1 MYEYSGRALVF
12 GASGGIGQAFSRFLE
27 NKLGSENVVKI
38 SRSFDGFEISDEE
51 KIFKLSESIA
61 GSFNLIINATG
72 VLQTTEEG
80 PEKTINVVKQKS
92 MIDMMTINAI
102 GPALL
107 LKNFSKKLD
116 KTKFSVFVNLSAR
129 VGSITDNRL
138 GGWISYRSSK
148 AALNQIIK
156 TSSIEI
162 NRRNK
167 NAICVGLHPGTVKT
181 SFTEKFQNTTE
192 TISPEESVEMMMKV
206 VENLSVDDNGY
217 CFAYDGKASPACTLH
232 SNFQF

>member
-27 NKLGSENVVKI
+27 DKLGSENVVNV

-51 KIFKLSESIA
+51 KILKFSESIE
-61 GSFNLIINATG
+61 GTFNLIINATG

-80 PEKTINVVKQKS
+80 PEKTINVVKQKL

-181 SFTEKFQNTTE
+181 RFTEKFQNTTE
-192 TISPEESVEMMMKV
+192 TISPDESVKLMMNV

-217 CFAYDGKASPACTLH
+217 CFAYDGKVIPA
-232 SNFQF
+232 

>member
-1 MYEYSGRALVF
+1 MYEYNGRALIF
-12 GASGGIGQAFSRFLE
+12 GASGGIGLAFSKFLE
-27 NKLGSENVVKI
+27 NKLGIENVIKL
-38 SRSFDGFEISDEE
+38 SRSFNGFEISDEE
-51 KIFKLSESIA
+51 KILKFSESIE
-61 GSFNLIINATG
+61 GSFNLIINAIG
-72 VLQTTEEG
+72 VLQTTEIG
-80 PEKTINVVKQKS
+80 PEKTINAVKQKS

-156 TSSIEI
+156 TASIEI

-167 NAICVGLHPGTVKT
+167 NAVCVGLHPGTVKT
-181 SFTEKFQNTTE
+181 KFTEKYQKNSQ
-192 TISPEESVEMMMKV
+192 TISPEASVDMMMKV
-206 VENLSVDDNGY
+206 IESLSIDDNGH
-217 CFAYDGKASPACTLH
+217 CFAYDGSVIPA
-232 SNFQF
+232 

>member
-1 MYEYSGRALVF
+1 MYEYSGRTLVF

-27 NKLGSENVVKI
+27 NKLGSENVVKV
-38 SRSFDGFEISDEE
+38 SRSFDGFDISDEE
-51 KIFKLSESIA
+51 KILKFSESIE
-61 GSFNLIINATG
+61 GSFNLIINAIG

-181 SFTEKFQNTTE
+181 RFTEKFQNTTE
-192 TISPEESVEMMMKV
+192 TISPDESVEMMMKV
-206 VENLSVDDNGY
+206 VENLSVNDNGY
-217 CFAYDGKASPACTLH
+217 CFAYDGKVIPA
-232 SNFQF
+232 

>member
-27 NKLGSENVVKI
+27 DKLGSENVVNV

-51 KIFKLSESIA
+51 KIFKFSESIE

-181 SFTEKFQNTTE
+181 RFTEKFQNTTE
-192 TISPEESVEMMMKV
+192 TISPDESVEMMMKV

-217 CFAYDGKASPACTLH
+217 CFAYDGKTIPA
-232 SNFQF
+232 

>member
-27 NKLGSENVVKI
+27 NTLGSENVVKI

-51 KIFKLSESIA
+51 KIFKLSESIE

-181 SFTEKFQNTTE
+181 RFTEKFQNTTE
-192 TISPEESVEMMMKV
+192 TISPDESVKMMMNV

-217 CFAYDGKASPACTLH
+217 CFAYDGKVIPA
-232 SNFQF
+232 

>member
-27 NKLGSENVVKI
+27 SKLGSENVVKI

-51 KIFKLSESIA
+51 KILKFSESIE

-72 VLQTTEEG
+72 VLQTTDEG

-181 SFTEKFQNTTE
+181 RFTEKFQNTTE

-217 CFAYDGKASPACTLH
+217 CFAYDGKVIPA
-232 SNFQF
+232 

>member
-27 NKLGSENVVKI
+27 DKLGSENVVKV
-38 SRSFDGFEISDEE
+38 SRSFDGFDISDEE
-51 KIFKLSESIA
+51 KILKFSESIE
-61 GSFNLIINATG
+61 GSFNLIINAIG

-192 TISPEESVEMMMKV
+192 TISPDESVKMMMNV

-217 CFAYDGKASPACTLH
+217 CFAYDGKVIPA
-232 SNFQF
+232 

>member
-51 KIFKLSESIA
+51 KILKFSQSIE

-80 PEKTINVVKQKS
+80 PEKTINVVKQKL

-181 SFTEKFQNTTE
+181 RFTEKFQNTTE
-192 TISPEESVEMMMKV
+192 TISPDESVEMMMKV

-217 CFAYDGKASPACTLH
+217 CFAYDGKVIPA
-232 SNFQF
+232 

>member
-1 MYEYSGRALVF
+1 MYEYNGRALIF
-12 GASGGIGQAFSRFLE
+12 GASGGIGLAFSKFLE
-27 NKLGSENVVKI
+27 NKLGIENVIKL
-38 SRSFDGFEISDEE
+38 SRSFNGFEISDEE
-51 KIFKLSESIA
+51 KILKFSESIE
-61 GSFNLIINATG
+61 GSFNLIINAIG
-72 VLQTTEEG
+72 VLQTTEMG
-80 PEKTINVVKQKS
+80 PEKTINAVKQKS

-181 SFTEKFQNTTE
+181 RFTEKFQNTTE

-206 VENLSVDDNGY
+206 IESLSVDDNGY
-217 CFAYDGKASPACTLH
+217 CFAYDGKVIPS
-232 SNFQF
+232 

>member
-1 MYEYSGRALVF
+1 MYEYNGRALIF
-12 GASGGIGQAFSRFLE
+12 GASGGIGLAFSKFLE
-27 NKLGSENVVKI
+27 NKLGIENVIKL

-51 KIFKLSESIA
+51 KILKFSESIE
-61 GSFNLIINATG
+61 GSFSLIINAVG
-72 VLQTTEEG
+72 VLQTTEIG
-80 PEKTINVVKQKS
+80 PEKTINAVKQKS

-181 SFTEKFQNTTE
+181 RFTEKFQNTTE
-192 TISPEESVEMMMKV
+192 TISPEKSVEMMMKV
-206 VENLSVDDNGY
+206 IESLSVDDNGF
-217 CFAYDGKASPACTLH
+217 CFAYDGKIIPA
-232 SNFQF
+232 

>member
-27 NKLGSENVVKI
+27 DKLGSENVVKV
-38 SRSFDGFEISDEE
+38 SRSFDGFDISDEE
-51 KIFKLSESIA
+51 KILKFSESIE
-61 GSFNLIINATG
+61 GSFNLIINAIG

-181 SFTEKFQNTTE
+181 RFTEKFQNTTE

-206 VENLSVDDNGY
+206 VENLSVNDNGY
-217 CFAYDGKASPACTLH
+217 CFAYDGKVIPA
-232 SNFQF
+232 

>member
-27 NKLGSENVVKI
+27 DKLGSENVVNV

-51 KIFKLSESIA
+51 KILKFSESIE

-192 TISPEESVEMMMKV
+192 TISPDESVKMMMNV

-217 CFAYDGKASPACTLH
+217 CFAYDGKVIPA
-232 SNFQF
+232 

>member
-1 MYEYSGRALVF
+1 MYEYNGRALIF
-12 GASGGIGQAFSRFLE
+12 GASGGIGLAFSKFLE
-27 NKLGSENVVKI
+27 NKLGIENVI
-38 SRSFDGFEISDEE
+38 NLSRSFNGFEISDEE
-51 KIFKLSESIA
+51 KILKFSESIE
-61 GSFNLIINATG
+61 GSFNLIINAIG
-72 VLQTTEEG
+72 VLQTTEIG
-80 PEKTINVVKQKS
+80 PEKTINAVKQKS

-181 SFTEKFQNTTE
+181 RFTEKFQNTTE

-206 VENLSVDDNGY
+206 IESLSVDDNGY
-217 CFAYDGKASPACTLH
+217 CFAYDGKVIPS
-232 SNFQF
+232 

>member
-27 NKLGSENVVKI
+27 DKLGSENVVNV

-51 KIFKLSESIA
+51 KILKFSESIE
-61 GSFNLIINATG
+61 GSFSLIINATG

-116 KTKFSVFVNLSAR
+116 KTKVSVFVNLSAR

-181 SFTEKFQNTTE
+181 RFTEKFQNTTE
-192 TISPEESVEMMMKV
+192 TISPDESVEMMMKV

-217 CFAYDGKASPACTLH
+217 CFAYDGKVIPA
-232 SNFQF
+232 

>member
-27 NKLGSENVVKI
+27 DKLGSENVVNV

-51 KIFKLSESIA
+51 KILKFSESIE
-61 GSFNLIINATG
+61 GTFNLIINATG

-181 SFTEKFQNTTE
+181 KFTEKFQNTTE
-192 TISPEESVEMMMKV
+192 TISPDESVKMMMKV
-206 VENLSVDDNGY
+206 VENLSADDNGY
-217 CFAYDGKASPACTLH
+217 CFAYDGKVIPA
-232 SNFQF
+232 

>member
-27 NKLGSENVVKI
+27 NKLGSENVIKI

-51 KIFKLSESIA
+51 KILKFSELIE

-80 PEKTINVVKQKS
+80 PEKTINVVKQKL

-181 SFTEKFQNTTE
+181 RFTEKFQNTTE
-192 TISPEESVEMMMKV
+192 TISPDESVKMMMNV

-217 CFAYDGKASPACTLH
+217 CFAYDGKVIPA
-232 SNFQF
+232 

>member
-12 GASGGIGQAFSRFLE
+12 GASGGIGQEFSRFLGD
-27 NKLGSENVVKI
+27 KLGSENVVNV

-51 KIFKLSESIA
+51 KILKFSESIE

-181 SFTEKFQNTTE
+181 RFTEKFQNTTE
-192 TISPEESVEMMMKV
+192 TISPDESVKMMMKV

-217 CFAYDGKASPACTLH
+217 CFAYDGKVIPA
-232 SNFQF
+232 

>member
-1 MYEYSGRALVF
+1 MYQYSGRALVF

-27 NKLGSENVVKI
+27 SKLGSENVVKI

-51 KIFKLSESIA
+51 KIFKLSESIE
-61 GSFNLIINATG
+61 GSFNLIINAIG

-181 SFTEKFQNTTE
+181 RFTEKFQNTTE
-192 TISPEESVEMMMKV
+192 TISPDESVKMMMNV

-217 CFAYDGKASPACTLH
+217 CFAYDGKVIPA
-232 SNFQF
+232 

>member
-38 SRSFDGFEISDEE
+38 SRSIDGFEISDEE
-51 KIFKLSESIA
+51 KILKFSQSIE

-107 LKNFSKKLD
+107 MKTFSKKLD

-192 TISPEESVEMMMKV
+192 TISPDESVKMMMNV

-217 CFAYDGKASPACTLH
+217 CFAYDGKVIPA
-232 SNFQF
+232 

>member
-27 NKLGSENVVKI
+27 SKLGSENVVKI

-51 KIFKLSESIA
+51 KIFKLSESIE

-80 PEKTINVVKQKS
+80 PEKTINVVKQKL

-192 TISPEESVEMMMKV
+192 TISPKESVEMMMKV

-217 CFAYDGKASPACTLH
+217 CFAYDGKVIPA
-232 SNFQF
+232 

>member
-27 NKLGSENVVKI
+27 DKLGSENVVNV

-51 KIFKLSESIA
+51 KIFKLSESIE

-80 PEKTINVVKQKS
+80 PEKTINVVKQKL

-181 SFTEKFQNTTE
+181 RFTEKFQNTTE
-192 TISPEESVEMMMKV
+192 TISPDESVKMMMNV

-217 CFAYDGKASPACTLH
+217 CFAYDGKVIPA
-232 SNFQF
+232 

>member
-27 NKLGSENVVKI
+27 DKLGSENVVNV

-51 KIFKLSESIA
+51 KILKFSESIE
-61 GSFNLIINATG
+61 GTFNLIINATG

-138 GGWISYRSSK
+138 GGWISYRASK
-148 AALNQIIK
+148 AALNQIMK

-181 SFTEKFQNTTE
+181 RFTEKFQNTTE

-206 VENLSVDDNGY
+206 VENLSVNDNGY
-217 CFAYDGKASPACTLH
+217 CFAYDGKVIPA
-232 SNFQF
+232 

>member
-27 NKLGSENVVKI
+27 DKLGSENVVKV
-38 SRSFDGFEISDEE
+38 SRSFDGFDVSDEE
-51 KIFKLSESIA
+51 KILKFSESIE
-61 GSFNLIINATG
+61 GSFNLIINAIG

-138 GGWISYRSSK
+138 GGWISYRASK

-181 SFTEKFQNTTE
+181 RFTEKFQNTTE
-192 TISPEESVEMMMKV
+192 TISPDESVEMMMKV

-217 CFAYDGKASPACTLH
+217 CFAYDGKVIPA
-232 SNFQF
+232 

>member
-1 MYEYSGRALVF
+1 MYEYNGRALIF
-12 GASGGIGQAFSRFLE
+12 GASGGIGLAFSKFLE
-27 NKLGSENVVKI
+27 NKLGIENVIKL
-38 SRSFDGFEISDEE
+38 SRSVNGFEISDEE
-51 KIFKLSESIA
+51 KILKFSGSIE
-61 GSFNLIINATG
+61 GSFNLIINAIG
-72 VLQTTEEG
+72 VLQTTEIG
-80 PEKTINVVKQKS
+80 PEKTINAVKQKS

-181 SFTEKFQNTTE
+181 RFTEKFQNTTE

-206 VENLSVDDNGY
+206 IESLSVDDNGY
-217 CFAYDGKASPACTLH
+217 CFAYDGKVIPS
-232 SNFQF
+232 

>member
-1 MYEYSGRALVF
+1 MYEYSGRTLVF

-27 NKLGSENVVKI
+27 NKLGSENVVKV
-38 SRSFDGFEISDEE
+38 SRSFDGFDISDEE
-51 KIFKLSESIA
+51 KILKFSESIE
-61 GSFNLIINATG
+61 GSFNLIINAIG

-181 SFTEKFQNTTE
+181 RFTEKFQNTTE
-192 TISPEESVEMMMKV
+192 TISPDESVEMMMKV

-217 CFAYDGKASPACTLH
+217 CFAYDGKVIPA
-232 SNFQF
+232 

>member
-27 NKLGSENVVKI
+27 DKLGSENVVKV
-38 SRSFDGFEISDEE
+38 SRSFDGFDISDEE
-51 KIFKLSESIA
+51 KILKFSESIE
-61 GSFNLIINATG
+61 GSFNLIINAIG

-138 GGWISYRSSK
+138 GGWISYRASK
-148 AALNQIIK
+148 AALSQIIK

-181 SFTEKFQNTTE
+181 RFTEKFQNTTE

-217 CFAYDGKASPACTLH
+217 CFAYDGKVIPA
-232 SNFQF
+232 

>member
-27 NKLGSENVVKI
+27 DKLGSENVVNV

-51 KIFKLSESIA
+51 KIFKLSESIE

-181 SFTEKFQNTTE
+181 RFTEKFQNTTE
-192 TISPEESVEMMMKV
+192 TISPDESVKMMMNV

-217 CFAYDGKASPACTLH
+217 CFAYDGKVIPA
-232 SNFQF
+232 

>member
-27 NKLGSENVVKI
+27 NKLGSENVVMI
-38 SRSFDGFEISDEE
+38 SRTFDGFEISDEE
-51 KIFKLSESIA
+51 KIFKLSESIE

-181 SFTEKFQNTTE
+181 RFTEKFQNTTE
-192 TISPEESVEMMMKV
+192 TISPDKSVKMMMNV

-217 CFAYDGKASPACTLH
+217 CFAYDGKVIPA
-232 SNFQF
+232 

>member
-51 KIFKLSESIA
+51 KIFKLSESIE

-116 KTKFSVFVNLSAR
+116 KTKLSVFVNLSAR

-181 SFTEKFQNTTE
+181 RFTEKFQNTTE
-192 TISPEESVEMMMKV
+192 TISPDESVKMMMKV
-206 VENLSVDDNGY
+206 IENLSVDDNGY
-217 CFAYDGKASPACTLH
+217 CFAYDGKVIPA
-232 SNFQF
+232 

>member
-51 KIFKLSESIA
+51 KILKFSESIE

-181 SFTEKFQNTTE
+181 RFTEKFQNTTE
-192 TISPEESVEMMMKV
+192 TVSPDESVEMMMKV

-217 CFAYDGKASPACTLH
+217 CFAYDGKVIPA
-232 SNFQF
+232 

>member
-27 NKLGSENVVKI
+27 DKLGSGNVVNV

-51 KIFKLSESIA
+51 KILKFSESIE
-61 GSFNLIINATG
+61 GTFNLIINATG

-129 VGSITDNRL
+129 VGSITDNSL

-181 SFTEKFQNTTE
+181 KFTEKFQNTTE
-192 TISPEESVEMMMKV
+192 TISPDESVEMMMKV

-217 CFAYDGKASPACTLH
+217 CFAYDGKVIPA
-232 SNFQF
+232 

>member
-12 GASGGIGQAFSRFLE
+12 GASGGIGQAFSKFLE
-27 NKLGSENVVKI
+27 NKLGSENVVNV

-51 KIFKLSESIA
+51 KILKFSESIE
-61 GSFNLIINATG
+61 GLFNLIINATG
-72 VLQTTEEG
+72 VLQTTQEG
-80 PEKTINVVKQKS
+80 PEKTINAVKQKS
-92 MIDMMTINAI
+92 MIDMITINAI

-181 SFTEKFQNTTE
+181 RFTEKFQNTTE
-192 TISPEESVEMMMKV
+192 TISPDESVKMMMKV

-217 CFAYDGKASPACTLH
+217 CFAYDGKVIPA
-232 SNFQF
+232 

>member
-27 NKLGSENVVKI
+27 DKLGSENVVNV

-51 KIFKLSESIA
+51 KIFKLSESIE

-80 PEKTINVVKQKS
+80 PEKTINVVKQKL

-181 SFTEKFQNTTE
+181 RFTEKFQNSTE
-192 TISPEESVEMMMKV
+192 TISPDESVEMMMKV

-217 CFAYDGKASPACTLH
+217 CFAYDGKVIPA
-232 SNFQF
+232 

>member
-27 NKLGSENVVKI
+27 DKLGSKNVVNV

-51 KIFKLSESIA
+51 KILKFSESIE
-61 GSFNLIINATG
+61 GLFNLIINATG

-80 PEKTINVVKQKS
+80 PEKTINVVKQKL

-181 SFTEKFQNTTE
+181 RFTEKFQNTTE
-192 TISPEESVEMMMKV
+192 TISPDESVEMMMKV

-217 CFAYDGKASPACTLH
+217 CFAYDGKVIPA
-232 SNFQF
+232 

>member
-27 NKLGSENVVKI
+27 DKLGSENVVNV

-51 KIFKLSESIA
+51 KILKFSESIE
-61 GSFNLIINATG
+61 GTFNLIINATG

-181 SFTEKFQNTTE
+181 RFTEKFQNTTE
-192 TISPEESVEMMMKV
+192 TISSDESVEMMMKV

-217 CFAYDGKASPACTLH
+217 CFAYDGKVIPA
-232 SNFQF
+232 

>member
-27 NKLGSENVVKI
+27 DKLGSENVVNV

-51 KIFKLSESIA
+51 KILKLSESIE

-181 SFTEKFQNTTE
+181 RFTEKFQNTTE
-192 TISPEESVEMMMKV
+192 TISPDESVKMMMNV

-217 CFAYDGKASPACTLH
+217 CFAYDGKVIPA
-232 SNFQF
+232 

>member
-27 NKLGSENVVKI
+27 DKLGSENVVKI

-51 KIFKLSESIA
+51 KIFKLSESIE

-80 PEKTINVVKQKS
+80 PEKTINVVKQKL

-181 SFTEKFQNTTE
+181 RFTEKFQNTTE
-192 TISPEESVEMMMKV
+192 TISPDESVKMMMNV

-217 CFAYDGKASPACTLH
+217 CFAYDGKVIPA
-232 SNFQF
+232 

>member
-27 NKLGSENVVKI
+27 DKLGSENVVKV
-38 SRSFDGFEISDEE
+38 SRSFDGFDISDEE
-51 KIFKLSESIA
+51 KILKFSESIE
-61 GSFNLIINATG
+61 GSFNLIINAIG

-181 SFTEKFQNTTE
+181 RFTEKFQNTTE

-206 VENLSVDDNGY
+206 IESLSVDDNGY
-217 CFAYDGKASPACTLH
+217 CFAYDGKVIPS
-232 SNFQF
+232 

>member
-1 MYEYSGRALVF
+1 MYEYNGRALIF
-12 GASGGIGQAFSRFLE
+12 GASGGIGFAFSKFLE
-27 NKLGSENVVKI
+27 NKLGIENVIKL
-38 SRSFDGFEISDEE
+38 SRSVNGFEISDEE
-51 KIFKLSESIA
+51 KILKFSESIE
-61 GSFNLIINATG
+61 GSFNLIINAIG
-72 VLQTTEEG
+72 VLQTTEIG
-80 PEKTINVVKQKS
+80 PEKTINAVKQKS
-92 MIDMMTINAI
+92 MIDTMTINAI

-181 SFTEKFQNTTE
+181 RFTEKFQNTTE
-192 TISPEESVEMMMKV
+192 TISPEDSVEMMMKV
-206 VENLSVDDNGY
+206 IESLSVDDNGY
-217 CFAYDGKASPACTLH
+217 CFAYDGKVIPS
-232 SNFQF
+232 

>member
-51 KIFKLSESIA
+51 KIFKLSESIE

-107 LKNFSKKLD
+107 LKNFSKKMD

-181 SFTEKFQNTTE
+181 RFTEKFQNTTE
-192 TISPEESVEMMMKV
+192 TISPDESVKMMMNV

-217 CFAYDGKASPACTLH
+217 CFAYDGKVIPA
-232 SNFQF
+232 